1 MVASRQPATRL
12 LKCLEMQGP
21 RLVPTASLSWV
32 GAMPPC
38 QRVRVLL
45 SCSSQS
51 ERYTAPHPSS
61 LPTWTMRSYALL
73 SMIVSPTRQPS
84 DPSTSP
90 SHATGSPSVARRAS
104 AM

>member
-61 LPTWTMRSYALL
+61 LPTWTMWRYAL
-73 SMIVSPTRQPS
+73 P
-84 DPSTSP
+84 
-90 SHATGSPSVARRAS
+90 
-104 AM
+104 